1 MKVKARSCL
10 ELLMSLINT
19 KVYGVRINVSPP
31 SKSSYIS
38 DDQLTDG
45 FAIFG
50 PFENDIGIGELNF

>member
-1 MKVKARSCL
+1 
-10 ELLMSLINT
+10 MSLINT

-50 PFENDIGIGELNF
+50 PFENEIGIGIALVNSF